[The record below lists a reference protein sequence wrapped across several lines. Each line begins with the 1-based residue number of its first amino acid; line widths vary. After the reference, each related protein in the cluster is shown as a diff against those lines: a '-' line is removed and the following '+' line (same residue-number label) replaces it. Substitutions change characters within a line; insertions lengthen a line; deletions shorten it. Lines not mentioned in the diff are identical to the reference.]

1 MLSRLGAGRFHPE
14 LRAGSRLLPRAAVSP
29 RLVPLLRKGI
39 QRLPADPDFVES
51 AVSPTAAVRVYRPA
65 HAPSPS
71 PALLYIHGG
80 GLLIGSPLQDE
91 AALRSIADEL
101 GVVVATVRYRL
112 APEHRY
118 PAARDDCYD
127 ALRWLADQPGV
138 DPTRVAIGGGSAG
151 GGLAAAT
158 ALHTRDRGGP
168 ALCLQLLVY
177 PMLDDRTA
185 VRPDPDSACRRL
197 WSNEANHYG
206 WSSYLGH
213 QPGLPGV
220 DPTAAPARCDDFA
233 GLPPAWIGVGTL
245 DLFHDEALAYAARL
259 RAAGV
264 ACTTGV
270 VPGAFHGFDAFAG
283 KPVVREFRASQVAA
297 LRSGFGLD

>member
-1 MLSRLGAGRFHPE
+1 M
-14 LRAGSRLLPRAAVSP
+14 
-29 RLVPLLRKGI
+29 
-39 QRLPADPDFVES
+39 
-51 AVSPTAAVRVYRPA
+51 
-65 HAPSPS
+65 
-71 PALLYIHGG
+71 
-80 GLLIGSPLQDE
+80 
-91 AALRSIADEL
+91 
-101 GVVVATVRYRL
+101 ATVRYRL

-118 PAARDDCYD
+118 PAARDDCFD
-127 ALRWLADQPGV
+127 ALCWLAAQPGI
-138 DPTRVAIGGGSAG
+138 DPARVAVGGGSAG
-151 GGLAAAT
+151 GGLAAAVALT
-158 ALHTRDRGGP
+158 ARDRSGP

-185 VRPDPDSACRRL
+185 VRVDPDRAYRRL

-213 QPGLPGV
+213 APGLPGV
-220 DPTAAPARCDDFA
+220 DPTAAPARCEDLA

-245 DLFHDEALAYAARL
+245 DLFHDEALAYAEGL

-283 KPVVREFRASQVAA
+283 KPVVREFRASQVSA
-297 LRSGFGLD
+297 LRSAFGLARYRRSGGRQQRLRSVRPSWWRP